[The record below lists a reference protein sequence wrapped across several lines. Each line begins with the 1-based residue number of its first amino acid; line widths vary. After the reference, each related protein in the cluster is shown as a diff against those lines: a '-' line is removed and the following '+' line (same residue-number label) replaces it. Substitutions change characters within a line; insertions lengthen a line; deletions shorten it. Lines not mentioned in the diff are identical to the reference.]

1 MSLVPLVAV
10 GTLVFTFVNFL
21 TYLPA
26 KNWNAAITQL
36 IAWAAGVVG
45 IILAAHTQY
54 ASQISFG
61 SQNLSEASWPTQVFL
76 GLIATSLLSTVNE
89 IKKAIDST
97 DSAVKAPL
105 VPPLAPPNP
114 AVPVVASQVA
124 KAVTEQVAPVV
135 ASQVAQAVTDHVPPL
150 VANQVA
156 QAVADHVPPVVA
168 DQVAQAV
175 TDQVA
180 PAVANQ
186 GVVDLVGGSVT
197 VAHQAVRPDSR
208 ILLTAMGNQ
217 QGSLRVTDRQESSFT
232 ITSTNPSDVGP
243 VAYQILGP

>member
-10 GTLVFTFVNFL
+10 GTLVFTVVNFL
-21 TYLPA
+21 TFLTSH
-26 KNWNAAITQL
+26 NWNAAITQL
-36 IAWAAGVVG
+36 IAWTAGVVG

-61 SQNLSEASWPTQVFL
+61 TQKLSEASWPTQVFL

-89 IKKAIDST
+89 IKKAIDGT
-97 DSAVKAPL
+97 DSAAKAPL
-105 VPPLAPPNP
+105 VPSLAPSNP
-114 AVPVVASQVA
+114 AVPA
-124 KAVTEQVAPVV
+124 V
-135 ASQVAQAVTDHVPPL
+135 ASQVAQAVTEQ
-150 VANQVA
+150 VAPAVASQVA
-156 QAVADHVPPVVA
+156 QAVADHVPPAVA
-168 DQVAQAV
+168 SQVAQAV
-175 TDQVA
+175 AEQVP
-180 PAVANQ
+180 PAAANQ
-186 GVVDLVGGSVT
+186 GVVALVGGSVT

-208 ILLTAMGNQ
+208 ILLQALGNQ